1 MGDLG
6 WGGVCIGVFLHHLKT
21 YLAFWRC
28 FSRKNDFCF
37 VELTVIPPGGWLVVV
52 VGVLERCGDGR
63 GRGAYGTID
72 IPTGAYSVGCVG
84 LRSRMYRMNYDLTI
98 FTFL

>member
-6 WGGVCIGVFLHHLKT
+6 WGRVCIGVFSHHLKT

-28 FSRKNDFCF
+28 FSRKDDFCF
-37 VELTVIPPGGWLVVV
+37 GLTVIPPGGWLMV

-63 GRGAYGTID
+63 GRGGAHGTIY
-72 IPTGAYSVGCVG
+72 ISTGAYSVGCVG
-84 LRSRMYRMNYDLTI
+84 LRNRMYRMNYDLTI